1 MTSADSSPV
10 SVNRALTCTPRM
22 PANRLASGEPW
33 GSASLPC
40 GRQNEPVAEPTG
52 ITQIQKAHDMW
63 AKIVAAEEEKAKADV
78 DQVTVEQA
86 VDGCEKLI
94 KVLQNSI
101 KADAKSSARF
111 KHATMRDSLARLRRQ
126 GDVLLREEQEIQT
139 ILRDA
144 ANDVAP
150 IPSGFTRA
158 ELEDNLADVKEARRK
173 HGGRL
178 KTHIETMVELE
189 KALQSGKAADGLQA
203 LAWYREGRIDRII
216 EYCTKDVEVTR
227 RLYEYALE
235 NGQLLYDSRAGIKT
249 VVLDWAA
256 QAPPPAASE
265 QMSLFEG

>member
-1 MTSADSSPV
+1 MTHMRAFCLLLLAAFVGCADDESPQV
-10 SVNRALTCTPRM
+10 SN
-22 PANRLASGEPW
+22 
-33 GSASLPC
+33 
-40 GRQNEPVAEPTG
+40 GRKETRKTKPEPVAEPTG

-94 KVLQNSI
+94 KVLQDSI

-111 KHATMRDSLARLRRQ
+111 NYATMRDSLARLRRE

-178 KTHIETMVELE
+178 KAHSETMVELE
-189 KALQSGKAADGLQA
+189 KALQSGKAPEQHETLATRELAAVSA
-203 LAWYREGRIDRII
+203 LKKRAE
-216 EYCTKDVEVTR
+216 
-227 RLYEYALE
+227 AL
-235 NGQLLYDSRAGIKT
+235 R
-249 VVLDWAA
+249 
-256 QAPPPAASE
+256 
-265 QMSLFEG
+265 